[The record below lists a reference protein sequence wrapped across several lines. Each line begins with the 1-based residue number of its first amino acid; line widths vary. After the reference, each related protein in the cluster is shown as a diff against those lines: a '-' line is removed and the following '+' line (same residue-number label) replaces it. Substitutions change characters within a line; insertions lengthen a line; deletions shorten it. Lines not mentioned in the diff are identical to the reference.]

1 MKLFVNQKGFTLIEA
16 LVAMVILTIGI
27 LTLYTMQI
35 SAIRTNSH
43 ASHLTT
49 AATWNSDQIER
60 FVGMDIEKDEL
71 KDTDNDLIA
80 GIVDSECC
88 QNGNDPAG
96 NIVPACVARADGCA
110 LRDGYFV
117 YWNVA
122 LNEPMEGARTVQ
134 VIVRDSSQTLMAP
147 VVFQYIKNESI

>member
-1 MKLFVNQKGFTLIEA
+1 MNSLVNQKGFTLIEV

-27 LTLYTMQI
+27 LSLYMMQI
-35 SAIRTNSH
+35 SAIKTNSH

-49 AATWNSDQIER
+49 AATWNTDQIEQ
-60 FVGMDIEKDEL
+60 FVGMSIDKDEL

-80 GIVDSECC
+80 GIADSGCC

-96 NIVPACVARADGCA
+96 NNVPGCADMADGCA

-122 LNEPMEGARTVQ
+122 LNAPMAGTRTVQ
-134 VIVRDSSQTLMAP
+134 VIVRDSSSILSTP
-147 VVFQYIKNESI
+147 VVFQYIKNENI

>member
-1 MKLFVNQKGFTLIEA
+1 
-16 LVAMVILTIGI
+16 MVILTIGI
-27 LTLYTMQI
+27 LTLYMMQI

-60 FVGMDIEKDEL
+60 FVGMNIEKDDL
-71 KDTDNDLIA
+71 KDIDNDLVA
-80 GIVDSECC
+80 GIADSECC
-88 QNGNDPAG
+88 RNGNDPAG
-96 NIVPACVARADGCA
+96 NNVPGCAAMADGCT

-122 LNEPMEGARTVQ
+122 LNEPMEGARTVR
-134 VIVRDSSQTLMAP
+134 VIVRDSSQTLLAP
-147 VVFQYIKNESI
+147 VVFQYIKNENI